1 VTRVVIL
8 SDIHGNLAAL
18 EAVAAHLP
26 ASDRVIVAGDLCLEG
41 PHPAEV
47 LDRLADLGWELLTGN
62 TDRDLVEVPAEA
74 KRKKR
79 EIIAWTRERLGA
91 ERLERLAALPF
102 SQAVTA
108 GGRNLALVVHANPLN
123 LEDQLYPTL
132 SEEELQPY
140 LEAAGAP
147 LLAFGHLHIPYV
159 RPVRGTLLI
168 DVSSVG
174 HPKDQDRRAAYT
186 VVEWEGEQRS
196 VTQVRVP
203 YDIERTVEA
212 LRRSDMPHA
221 DEEAEALLQ
230 ASY

>member
-1 VTRVVIL
+1 MRIVIL

-26 ASDRVIVAGDLCLEG
+26 AADRVIVAGDLCLEG

-47 LDRLADLGWELLTGN
+47 LDRLAELGWELLTGN
-62 TDRDLVEVPAEA
+62 TDRDIVENPQDA

-79 EIIAWTRERLGA
+79 EIVAWTRERLGQ
-91 ERLERLAALPF
+91 ERIDRLAGLPF
-102 SQAVTA
+102 LHRVDD
-108 GGRNLALVVHANPLN
+108 GGCALALVVHANPLN

-132 SEEELQPY
+132 SEEQLRPY
-140 LEAAGAP
+140 LDAAGAP

-159 RPVRGTLLI
+159 RPVAGVLLV

-174 HPKDQDRRAAYT
+174 HPKDLDRRAAYT
-186 VVEWEGEQRS
+186 VVEWSGEERT

-203 YDIERTVEA
+203 YDIEITVEA
-212 LRRSDMPHA
+212 LRCSDMPHA
-221 DEEAEALLQ
+221 NEEAESLLQ

>member
-1 VTRVVIL
+1 MRVVIL

-18 EAVAAHLP
+18 EAVSSHVPDA
-26 ASDRVIVAGDLCLEG
+26 DRVIVAGDLCLEG

-47 LDRLADLGWELLTGN
+47 LDRLVDLGWDLLTGN
-62 TDRDLVEVPAEA
+62 TDRDLVETPKDS

-79 EIIAWTRERLGA
+79 EIIAWTREQLGP

-102 SQAVTA
+102 SQRVTD
-108 GGRNLALVVHANPLN
+108 GDRSLALAVHANPLN

-132 SEEELQPY
+132 SEKELKPY
-140 LEAAGAP
+140 LDAAGAP
-147 LLAFGHLHIPYV
+147 VLAFGHLHIPYV
-159 RPVRGTLLI
+159 RPVAGVLLI

-174 HPKDQDRRAAYT
+174 HPKDLDRRAAFT
-186 VVEWEGEQRS
+186 VIEWDGDGRS

-203 YDIERTVEA
+203 YDIDRTVTA

-221 DEEAEALLQ
+221 REQADDLLR